1 LYFWTAN
8 HLMQFNSF
16 AFAVFLPI
24 VFLIYWFVFN
34 KNVRSQNL
42 FILLA
47 SYFFYG
53 WWDWRFLGILMF
65 TTIVDYFLAIRI
77 HKAASEKTGK
87 IWLGLSLFMNLGL
100 LCFFK
105 YWNFFVDSWIT
116 AWSSLGVHMNPL
128 TVSVILPIGIS
139 FYTFQEL
146 SYTLDVYKKRM
157 EPVLDLVGFAAFIT
171 FFPQLV
177 AGPIERASTFIPQF
191 LKSRQ
196 FSTTQAITG
205 CRLILWGL
213 LKKVVI
219 ADNLA
224 VYVNNIYENYES
236 LPGLVLLLGA
246 VLFAFQIFADFSGY
260 SDIALGTAKLFGF
273 DLIKNFNNPFSSKS
287 ITEFWRRWHISLS
300 SWFNDYL
307 FTPLYTSLRNWDKA
321 GLAASLFITFF
332 LSGLWHGAGW
342 TFIIYG
348 SMHGLALVYEVLT
361 KKQRKKA
368 SSKINQHLYNNLSML
383 LTFSFVVVSWIF
395 FRSVS
400 TQQAF
405 GYLHKIFT
413 GFTDGTI
420 DTRYLNAS
428 WLVCLSIAIEYLCRK
443 NEYAVFIPSKRMPS
457 YLLFALE
464 VIAGLLVIDSSITL
478 NHDQFI
484 YFQF

>member
-1 LYFWTAN
+1 
-8 HLMQFNSF
+8 MQFNSL
-16 AFAVFLPI
+16 AFAVFLPL
-24 VFLIYWFVFN
+24 VFFVYWFLLN
-34 KNVRSQNL
+34 KKLKLQNL

-77 HKAASEKTGK
+77 HKAASEKTGRL
-87 IWLGLSLFMNLGL
+87 WLAVSLFMNLGL

-116 AWSSLGVHMNPL
+116 AWSSVGVHMNPL
-128 TVSVILPIGIS
+128 TVNVVLPIGIS

-157 EPVLDLVGFAAFIT
+157 EPVRDFIGFAAFIT

-177 AGPIERASTFIPQF
+177 AGPIERASSFIPQF
-191 LKSRQ
+191 LKKRE
-196 FSTTQAITG
+196 FSAPQAITG

-219 ADNLA
+219 ADNIA
-224 VYVNNIYENYES
+224 VYVNDIYSRYEQ
-236 LPGLVLLLGA
+236 LPGLILLLGA

-260 SDIALGTAKLFGF
+260 SDIALGSAKLFGF
-273 DLIKNFNNPFSSKS
+273 DLIKNFNNPFSSKN

-307 FTPLYTSLRNWDKA
+307 FTPLYTSLRNWDKT
-321 GLAASLFITFF
+321 GLAISLFITFF

-368 SSKINQHLYNNLSML
+368 ANRINPFIYNNLSTF
-383 LTFSFVVVSWIF
+383 LTFSFVVISWIF
-395 FRSVS
+395 FRSA
-400 TQQAF
+400 TIHQAF
-405 GYLHKIFT
+405 GYMHRIIA
-413 GFTDGTI
+413 GFADGAVNPQ
-420 DTRYLNAS
+420 YFNSL
-428 WLVCLSIAIEYLCRK
+428 WLVALSMAIERLCRN
-443 NEYAVFIPSKRMPS
+443 NEYAIFVPTRRMPS
-457 YLLFALE
+457 YVLFAVE
-464 VIAGLLVIDSSITL
+464 VIVGLLVIDSSITL